1 MSGWLVAPLNPDNW
15 NYTVLDFTDY
25 LQCSEC
31 LPSTATRSVSLS
43 GPFARSVLH
52 WQWNYPTYGVSVLDV
67 ECQVITSWCM

>member
-52 WQWNYPTYGVSVLDV
+52 
-67 ECQVITSWCM
+67 